1 MAKPDDVVVIGAART
16 PMGNFGGTLKDFK
29 CYDLGGEVIRGV
41 LKKANVS
48 AEQIDYVAGGNTRQ
62 AGNGPNPAR
71 TAALK
76 GGIGTDV
83 HAITINNAC
92 PSSMKAAIVASQ
104 NIQLGE
110 SNAVLVVGMESMSTI
125 PFLIHGIRWNGIR
138 FGDHVISDGW
148 GDATDPVCG
157 FAMGVTAENVAEKYG
172 IPREKMDQYALRSHQ
187 KAAEAQDNGWFD
199 EEIVPIEIPGTRKK
213 EGFLFSKDES
223 IRRNSTIE
231 RMASLKASFKK
242 DGSVTAGNACGLT
255 DGAAA
260 AIVTSRQKA
269 EELGC
274 KPLFKIVSYA
284 SSAVE
289 NEYMGEGP
297 GVSIPLALKK
307 AGMSLNDID
316 IVEINEAFAAQVL
329 ANEQVL
335 KLDREKL
342 NVHGGAIALGH
353 PTGCSGIR
361 IVVTGYH
368 ALKKMNKEFA
378 VCGICGGGGV
388 TCAMVI
394 QRED

>member
-1 MAKPDDVVVIGAART
+1 MKKQDDIVVIGAGRT
-16 PMGNFGGTLKDFK
+16 PMANFGGTLKDFK
-29 CYDLGGEVIRGV
+29 CYDLGREVIQGV
-41 LKKANVS
+41 LKKAKVLP
-48 AEQIDYVAGGNTRQ
+48 EQIDYVAGGNTRQ

-76 GGIGTDV
+76 GGIGMDV

-104 NIQLGE
+104 NILLGE
-110 SNAVLVVGMESMSTI
+110 SNVVLVVGMESMSTI
-125 PFLIHGIRWNGIR
+125 PFLIHGIRWSGIR

-148 GDATDPVCG
+148 GDATDPICG

-172 IPREKMDQYALRSHQ
+172 IPREEMDRYALRSHQ

-199 EEIVPIEIPGTRKK
+199 EEIVPIEIPGTKKK

-223 IRRNSTIE
+223 IRRDTTME
-231 RMASLKASFKK
+231 KMAALKPSFKK
-242 DGSVTAGNACGLT
+242 DGTVTAGNACGLT

-260 AIVTSRQKA
+260 VILTSREKA

-284 SSAVE
+284 SAAVE
-289 NEYMGEGP
+289 NEIMGEGP

-307 AGMSLNDID
+307 AGMSLNDMG

-329 ANEQVL
+329 ANERVL
-335 KLDREKL
+335 NLDRDKL

-368 ALKKMNKEFA
+368 ALKRMDKEFA

-394 QRED
+394 KRED